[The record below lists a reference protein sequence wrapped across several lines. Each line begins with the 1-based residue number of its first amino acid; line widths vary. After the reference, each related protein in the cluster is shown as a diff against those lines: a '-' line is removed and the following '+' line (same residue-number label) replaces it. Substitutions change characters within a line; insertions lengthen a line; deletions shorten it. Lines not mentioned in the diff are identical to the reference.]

1 MRGKACKET
10 TISYQFRTLRA
21 TYNKAVEARIVSPDK
36 NPFHDFKVGKF
47 NTKTPKRALTKDEVM
62 KIIEAD
68 ISDATTIRQFTH
80 DIFTFLYL
88 CGGISSV
95 YIANLT
101 IPFLS
106 NLYVTL
112 ESMLYA

>member
-10 TISYQFRTLRA
+10 TISYQFSTLRA

-88 CGGISSV
+88 CGGISFV